1 MTRPVRLL
9 LVEDSETD
17 AKLVKRALSLAGW
30 DVTAERVD
38 TLDAMCGAL
47 ARGGFDAVFC
57 DWSMPLFS
65 GARALDAF
73 GKLGLDLPFIIV
85 SGTVGEEVA
94 VDAMRAGARDYVL
107 KDRLTR
113 LAPALA
119 RELDEAASR
128 QARRKS
134 EAALRKVE
142 EQLRQA
148 QKLEAIGGLAAGIA
162 HDFNNLLSVVL
173 GNCELLLDALPA
185 ESASRGEVAEIQG
198 AGARAA
204 QLTQQLLAF
213 ARRQV
218 LQPRHINL
226 DAVVADVSKILRRLL
241 GENIAVVVS
250 TTAQL
255 GSTFVDVGQIEQVI
269 LNLAVNAR
277 DAMPDGGTL
286 NIETA
291 NVSFEADA
299 LPSRPAGNYVMLAV
313 SDTGTG
319 MDDATRARIF
329 EPFFTTKDVGK
340 GTGLGLSTV
349 FGIVEQSGGAVWVY
363 SELHKG
369 TTFKLY
375 FPRSDQQADPLPVH
389 PPQLTDLRGN
399 ETVLLVED
407 DAGVRKIVRAILQRH
422 GHTVIETSNGADA
435 LAAAREHPGV
445 IDLLLTDVIMP
456 GMSGRS
462 LALELQT
469 LRPALR
475 VLYMSGYTD
484 HSVVHHGVLEPGIA
498 FLQKP
503 ITSDALMRKVRDAL
517 DQR

>member
-1 MTRPVRLL
+1 V
-9 LVEDSETD
+9 
-17 AKLVKRALSLAGW
+17 
-30 DVTAERVD
+30 
-38 TLDAMCGAL
+38 
-47 ARGGFDAVFC
+47 
-57 DWSMPLFS
+57 
-65 GARALDAF
+65 
-73 GKLGLDLPFIIV
+73 PFIIV

-107 KDRLTR
+107 KDRLAR

-134 EAALRKVE
+134 EAALHKVE

-173 GNCELLLDALPA
+173 GNCELLSDALPA
-185 ESASRGEVAEIQG
+185 ESPSRAEVAEIHG
-198 AGARAA
+198 AGVRAA

-218 LQPRHINL
+218 LQPRHVNL

-241 GENIAVVVS
+241 GENIDVVVS
-250 TTAQL
+250 STPEL

-277 DAMPDGGTL
+277 DAMPDGGVL

-291 NVSFEADA
+291 NLTFEADA
-299 LPSRPAGNYVMLAV
+299 IASLPAGNYVMLAV
-313 SDTGTG
+313 SDTGIG

-349 FGIVEQSGGAVWVY
+349 FGVVEQSGGAVWVY
-363 SELHKG
+363 SELRKG

-375 FPRSDQQADPLPVH
+375 FPRSDQRADPLPVH
-389 PPQLTDLRGN
+389 PPELTDLRGH

-407 DAGVRKIVRAILQRH
+407 DAAVRKVVRAVLSRH
-422 GHTVIETSNGADA
+422 GHTVIEAANGADA
-435 LAAAREHPGV
+435 ILAASEHPGA

-456 GMSGRS
+456 GISGRS
-462 LALELQT
+462 LALELQAK
-469 LRPALR
+469 RPALR

-484 HSVVHHGVLEPGIA
+484 HSVVHHGVLDPGIA

-503 ITSDALMRKVRDAL
+503 VTSHSLMRKVRDAL
-517 DQR
+517 QPECK